1 MSGCQNFC
9 ICETDSAGAY
19 REKSNLALNLD
30 KDDFVLGGYAVDSAK
45 YPLKPRPKGKGKARV
60 VEEEEEDVDEE
71 EEEEEEE
78 EVAGLEDDEPVN
90 EPLRAQEDVD
100 LDAGGSDYMHV
111 DPIIDSGNHIV
122 IAAFVES
129 LTVAF

>member
-45 YPLKPRPKGKGKARV
+45 YPLKPRPQGKGKARV
-60 VEEEEEDVDEE
+60 VEEEEEEDVD

-90 EPLRAQEDVD
+90 EPLRAQEVVD

-111 DPIIDSGNHIV
+111 DPIINSGNHILNPAS
-122 IAAFVES
+122 IES
-129 LTVAF
+129 LSVAF

>member
-1 MSGCQNFC
+1 MPELLHLRDS
-9 ICETDSAGAY
+9 SAGAY

-45 YPLKPRPKGKGKARV
+45 YPLKPRPQGKGKARV
-60 VEEEEEDVDEE
+60 VEEEEEEDVDE

-90 EPLRAQEDVD
+90 EWLGA
-100 LDAGGSDYMHV
+100 
-111 DPIIDSGNHIV
+111 
-122 IAAFVES
+122 
-129 LTVAF
+129 

>member
-19 REKSNLALNLD
+19 RENSNLALNLD

-60 VEEEEEDVDEE
+60 VEEEEE
-71 EEEEEEE
+71 

-90 EPLRAQEDVD
+90 EPLRAQEGVD

-129 LTVAF
+129 LSVAF

>member
-1 MSGCQNFC
+1 M
-9 ICETDSAGAY
+9 
-19 REKSNLALNLD
+19 
-30 KDDFVLGGYAVDSAK
+30 LGGYAVDSAK
-45 YPLKPRPKGKGKARV
+45 YPLKPRPQWKGKARV
-60 VEEEEEDVDEE
+60 VEEEEEEDVD
-71 EEEEEEE
+71 EEEEEE

>member
-60 VEEEEEDVDEE
+60 VEEEEEEDVD
-71 EEEEEEE
+71 EEEEE

-90 EPLRAQEDVD
+90 EPLRAQVDVD
-100 LDAGGSDYMHV
+100 LDAGGSEYMHV
-111 DPIIDSGNHIV
+111 DPIIDSGNHILN
-122 IAAFVES
+122 AASIES
-129 LTVAF
+129 LSVTF

>member
-1 MSGCQNFC
+1 M
-9 ICETDSAGAY
+9 
-19 REKSNLALNLD
+19 
-30 KDDFVLGGYAVDSAK
+30 LGGYAVDSAK

-71 EEEEEEE
+71 EEEEDE

-111 DPIIDSGNHIV
+111 GPIIDSGNHIV
-122 IAAFVES
+122 IAASIES
-129 LTVAF
+129 LSVAF